1 MVYKRK
7 IGIFAYGSLID
18 DPGVEIAPLIR
29 ERIFDVLTPFKVEFS
44 RKSESRDDAPTLI
57 PVDNGGAHVNGV
69 IILLDE
75 SITLETAKD
84 LIWRRET
91 RKVGTGKRYPN
102 PSVIKVN
109 TVVVEVLE
117 SFINIDY
124 VLYTKIGANIDNLTP
139 SNLADLAISS
149 AKSKSGREK
158 LDGISYLISAKENGI
173 ATPLMPDYENEIVRK
188 TGTHSLIE
196 ALKSCCI

>member
-18 DPGVEIAPLIR
+18 DPGVEIAPLIC
-29 ERIFDVLTPFKVEFS
+29 ERISDVLTPFKVEFS
-44 RKSESRDDAPTLI
+44 RKSKSRDYAPTLI
-57 PVDNGGAHVNGV
+57 PVEDGGAHVNGV

-84 LIWRRET
+84 LLWRRET
-91 RKVGTGKRYPN
+91 RKEGTGKRYPN
-102 PSVIKVN
+102 PNVIKVN
-109 TVVVEVLE
+109 AVVVAVLE

-124 VLYTKIGANIDNLTP
+124 VLYTKIGANIDNITP

-173 ATPLMPDYENEIVRK
+173 TTPLMPDYENEILMK

-196 ALKSCCI
+196 ALESCCI